1 MDCPVLLLS
10 EQFPE
15 VCVCLLGFSVFYLFL
30 LFLPGEEEEYAWEE
44 V

>member
-1 MDCPVLLLS
+1 
-10 EQFPE
+10 
-15 VCVCLLGFSVFYLFL
+15 LGFSVFYLFL